1 MRQADPRTVA
11 ARRDPRTRTGARMA
25 RKGADVGSQVLL
37 VVGGLAAAAV
47 ARKVVNI
54 VWVAATG
61 REVPDDP
68 NDPGISTR
76 EAITFAVASAATAG
90 AAKLLVTRKA
100 AAVKGGRVA

>member
-1 MRQADPRTVA
+1 
-11 ARRDPRTRTGARMA
+11 MA
-25 RKGADVGSQVLL
+25 RSGGNVGSQVFL

-54 VWVAATG
+54 VWVAVTG

-68 NDPGISTR
+68 NDPGVSTG
-76 EAITFAVASAATAG
+76 EAVAFAMAAAATAG

-100 AAVKGGRVA
+100 TAVKGGRDA